1 MLASNWQVRT
11 SRRGE
16 FWRVLLPGAFTMRA
30 WHRDKFGYMV
40 SDLVCVEVRVNN
52 RLIQGELEGGRNSFF
67 YPLI

>member
-1 MLASNWQVRT
+1 MVQRRNADWQVRT

-40 SDLVCVEVRVNN
+40 SDLVCVEVRARTGLYEEN
-52 RLIQGELEGGRNSFF
+52 
-67 YPLI
+67 

>member
-1 MLASNWQVRT
+1 MLASDWQVRT

-40 SDLVCVEVRVNN
+40 SDLVCVEVRA
-52 RLIQGELEGGRNSFF
+52 RTGLSKEK
-67 YPLI
+67 